1 MSPTIFRQ
9 VIIKQITHMADLQHP
24 KKSKGNWILL
34 ILLILCSC
42 GQGQKKE
49 SKRIYLELYGHAS
62 QHVVLKLDG
71 KVVYSK
77 EFAKLE
83 DFTAQIE
90 PIITTN
96 DKVKITF
103 INDNKDTS
111 FVFSLK
117 AKNYNFLGYSK
128 FRKEFQFTSS
138 DSVSFFNSKID

>member
-1 MSPTIFRQ
+1 
-9 VIIKQITHMADLQHP
+9 MADLQHP
-24 KKSKGNWILL
+24 LENKGNWILL
-34 ILLILCSC
+34 IFLILCSC

-49 SKRIYLELYGHAS
+49 PKMIYLGLYGHAS
-62 QHVVLKLDG
+62 QHVILKLDD
-71 KVVYSK
+71 KVVYTK
-77 EFAKLE
+77 KFAKLE

-90 PIITTN
+90 PIVTTN

-111 FVFSLK
+111 FVFLLK

-138 DSVSFFNSKID
+138 DSVHFFNSRID